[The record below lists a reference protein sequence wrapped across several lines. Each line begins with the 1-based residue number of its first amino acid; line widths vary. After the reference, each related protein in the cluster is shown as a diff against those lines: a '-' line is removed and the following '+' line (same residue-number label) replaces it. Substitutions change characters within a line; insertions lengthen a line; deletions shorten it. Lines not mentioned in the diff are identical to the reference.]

1 MAVSTHSPSPL
12 RCAFAPGVPDAWSL
26 GAESVEGLLEGA
38 LWGRDSQELL
48 EESGHRAAFEAM
60 IETARDPL
68 QPLLLRARCVRHLA
82 GFAKVRTDAGAS
94 ATARIELGEVAFR
107 RWDVDSGG
115 WVVDEGDDDLVVAAS
130 AVDRRSRVRHRI

>member
-1 MAVSTHSPSPL
+1 MRPASFRATNATFEPAIPFGHGGSYTTFTWS
-12 RCAFAPGVPDAWSL
+12 APRLTGSGPDVVLEVDVANAGERP
-26 GAESVEGLLEGA
+26 GAEVVQVYVEPLDPPVDRLL
-38 LWGRDSQELL
+38 
-48 EESGHRAAFEAM
+48 
-60 IETARDPL
+60 
-68 QPLLLRARCVRHLA
+68 RHLA

-94 ATARIELGEVAFR
+94 ATARIEFGEVAFR